1 MEIDIVKVTS
11 RGQIVIPKNI
21 RDGLGIKKG
30 SRLLAYSKNDEII
43 LKLLSGTE
51 SDLEKIP
58 KSGSPEKS
66 RPRKKFLKKYK
77 EVDDVEAKVKKLM
90 EIRRR

>member
-51 SDLEKIP
+51 SDLEKSLNLGVLRNPAPGKNFSKNI
-58 KSGSPEKS
+58 
-66 RPRKKFLKKYK
+66 KK
-77 EVDDVEAKVKKLM
+77 
-90 EIRRR
+90 

>member
-21 RDGLGIKKG
+21 RDELGIKKG
-30 SRLLAYSKNDEII
+30 SRLLAYSKNDEIV
-43 LKLLSGTE
+43 LKLLSNTE

-58 KSGSPEKS
+58 KSGSPENS

-77 EVDDVEAKVKKLM
+77 KVDDVEAKVKKLM